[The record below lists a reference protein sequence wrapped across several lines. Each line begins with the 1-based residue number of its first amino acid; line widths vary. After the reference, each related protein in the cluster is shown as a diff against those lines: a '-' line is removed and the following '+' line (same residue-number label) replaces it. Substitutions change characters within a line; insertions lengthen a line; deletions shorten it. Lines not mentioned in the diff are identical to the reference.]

1 MVLVRN
7 NLVKLLCH
15 YDSGGCSKF
24 IRIPNFEKIF
34 VQLWHVTNRY
44 SSTNPLEEYDKLVI
58 ANSIDFDDN
67 QRQVVMRLQR
77 VYDDVQTYKPPRKSW
92 LSKIYKKTGN
102 RVPKGIYLYGSVG
115 CGKTMLMDLFFVCCE
130 MKQKRRVHFNEF
142 MLEVHSNIHK
152 IKQTITRDTTDT
164 KPKPFDPIAPVADL
178 ISNETWLLCFDEF
191 QVTDIGDAMILK
203 RLFTELFANGVVV
216 VATSNRIP
224 DDLYKNGLQRSNF
237 VPFIQVLK
245 DHCEVINLDSGVD
258 YRKRQIS
265 IDSDVNYFVK
275 TECDANKV
283 INQLFKHLSTFENDV
298 VRPRT
303 IRFMGRNII
312 FQRACGQILDS
323 TFDELCDRALGA
335 SDYLQLCQA
344 FHTIIIKDVPQLS
357 LRIRSQARRFI
368 TLIDTL
374 YDNKIDTLISADV
387 PIEHLF
393 LRDETLDHTRDEVRA
408 LMDDLDIQHGSDNA
422 SSNLFTGDEEIFA
435 FDRTI
440 SRLTEMQHRIYRRK
454 EVKQDDLAI

>member
-1 MVLVRN
+1 
-7 NLVKLLCH
+7 
-15 YDSGGCSKF
+15 
-24 IRIPNFEKIF
+24 
-34 VQLWHVTNRY
+34 
-44 SSTNPLEEYDKLVI
+44 
-58 ANSIDFDDN
+58 
-67 QRQVVMRLQR
+67 
-77 VYDDVQTYKPPRKSW
+77 
-92 LSKIYKKTGN
+92 
-102 RVPKGIYLYGSVG
+102 
-115 CGKTMLMDLFFVCCE
+115 
-130 MKQKRRVHFNEF
+130 
-142 MLEVHSNIHK
+142 
-152 IKQTITRDTTDT
+152 
-164 KPKPFDPIAPVADL
+164 
-178 ISNETWLLCFDEF
+178 
-191 QVTDIGDAMILK
+191 MILK